1 MKQKCFRS
9 QIPSVKNVQ
18 SLVGVP
24 SCYRI
29 SLKQIGRLRNVTVY
43 DFRKVQILSMKTLCY
58 RNTKRMIDYFA
69 GTTCFVNFNRLMTI
83 VFCGTCY
90 LINVQN

>member
-1 MKQKCFRS
+1 MRHGKKSELQFMM
-9 QIPSVKNVQ
+9 
-18 SLVGVP
+18 SLTHL
-24 SCYRI
+24 SCNI
-29 SLKQIGRLRNVTVY
+29 LQDIFG
-43 DFRKVQILSMKTLCY
+43 VQILSMKTLCY

-90 LINVQN
+90 LIIVPN